1 LRGNEIP
8 LEGRIMA
15 IADVYD
21 ALVSAR
27 PYKKAIPHEDAV
39 KIIIEGKNTQFDPV
53 LIELFESVSHRF
65 R

>member
-1 LRGNEIP
+1 
-8 LEGRIMA
+8 MA

-21 ALVSAR
+21 ALVSER

-39 KIIIEGKNTQFDPV
+39 KIIIEGKGTQFDPT
-53 LIELFESVSHRF
+53 LIDLFEGVSERF